1 MFIHM
6 NETYS
11 NSKREQHFT
20 SLLHIA
26 AMLDGFRLL
35 LLILQKGEI
44 LDFNLRVDILRN
56 KHHMCILGS

>member
-11 NSKREQHFT
+11 NSKWEQPFT

-26 AMLDGFRLL
+26 AMLGGFRLL
-35 LLILQKGEI
+35 LLILQKGEV
-44 LDFNLRVDILRN
+44 LDFNLRV
-56 KHHMCILGS
+56 

>member
-1 MFIHM
+1 MLIHM

-11 NSKREQHFT
+11 NSKWEPHFT

-26 AMLDGFRLL
+26 ATLDGFRLL

-44 LDFNLRVDILRN
+44 LDFNPRVGIF
-56 KHHMCILGS
+56 KK